1 MDINEYG
8 CCYLENERQNCPR
21 IHLDYETGGQCQG
34 FVACQLSYLSHLL
47 IHTTTRTYLVELLRK
62 VLKLRVKCQ
71 LIYIR
76 SISGGWH

>member
-1 MDINEYG
+1 MSSNTLG
-8 CCYLENERQNCPR
+8 LRNWGPMSR
-21 IHLDYETGGQCQG
+21 ICNVDGVSIVISIASAY
-34 FVACQLSYLSHLL
+34 